1 MNSNEFTKWFRA
13 CTPYIRSHQGKTFV
27 ITLPPECLESDNI
40 RNIVHD
46 LALLHV
52 LGVRIAIIFGDSATT
67 EQVVNDAKLEEIEQR
82 TNQVRSQIELLFSAG
97 IPGSNLR
104 ERHIPIVSGNLVT
117 AKPIG
122 VIDGIDYVRAGKV
135 RNIHA
140 HQITSLLNGMN
151 LVLIPPIGLSAAG
164 AAYYLDGYHLAVEV
178 AVALAA
184 DKLIILDANA
194 QIKDGEGN
202 GLSDIRI
209 EILETLISSKGTA
222 HNNDSILRCLLESAQ
237 RGVPRTH
244 AISYLQDGALLQELF
259 TPDGVG
265 TQISEDDYRTI
276 RQAKVTDMAAIV
288 ELIRPFEQN
297 GSIVS
302 RSKDQLENEIDSY
315 WVAELDGLI
324 IGCAA
329 MYEFEDGYFELGC
342 LVTAESYRSKALGR
356 RLLLAVEQS
365 AREANAVSLF
375 ALTTQATEWFIE
387 NGFAIGKIDDL
398 PSTRVK
404 SYDAQRNSKVLL
416 KSLS

>member
-209 EILETLISSKGTA
+209 EILETLIGSKGTA
-222 HNNDSILRCLLESAQ
+222 HNNDSILRCVLESAQ

-259 TPDGVG
+259 LSLIH
-265 TQISEDDYRTI
+265 ISEPT
-276 RQAKVTDMAAIV
+276 
-288 ELIRPFEQN
+288 RP
-297 GSIVS
+297 
-302 RSKDQLENEIDSY
+302 
-315 WVAELDGLI
+315 
-324 IGCAA
+324 
-329 MYEFEDGYFELGC
+329 
-342 LVTAESYRSKALGR
+342 YRSR
-356 RLLLAVEQS
+356 MPSS
-365 AREANAVSLF
+365 A
-375 ALTTQATEWFIE
+375 
-387 NGFAIGKIDDL
+387 
-398 PSTRVK
+398 
-404 SYDAQRNSKVLL
+404 
-416 KSLS
+416 

>member
-52 LGVRIAIIFGDSATT
+52 LGVRIAIIFGGSATT
-67 EQVVNDAKLEEIEQR
+67 ERVINDVKLQEIQKR

-97 IPGSNLR
+97 IPESNLR

-276 RQAKVTDMAAIV
+276 RQANVTDMAAIV

-387 NGFAIGKIDDL
+387 NGFAIGEIDDL

>member
-1 MNSNEFTKWFRA
+1 MHSTEFTKWFRA

-97 IPGSNLR
+97 IPESNLR

-387 NGFAIGKIDDL
+387 NGFAIGEIDDL

>member
-1 MNSNEFTKWFRA
+1 MHSTEFTKWFRA

-67 EQVVNDAKLEEIEQR
+67 EQVVNDAKLQEIEQR

-97 IPGSNLR
+97 IPESNLR

-387 NGFAIGKIDDL
+387 NGFAIGEIDDL

>member
-1 MNSNEFTKWFRA
+1 MKSNEFTKWFRA

-27 ITLPPECLESDNI
+27 IALPPECLESESI

-52 LGVRIAIIFGDSATT
+52 LGVRIAIIFGDSAPT
-67 EQVVNDAKLEEIEQR
+67 EQVINDAKLQEIQKR
-82 TNQVRSQIELLFSAG
+82 TNRVRSEIELLFSAG
-97 IPGSNLR
+97 IPESNLR
-104 ERHIPIVSGNLVT
+104 DRHIPIVSGNLVT

-122 VIDGIDYVRAGKV
+122 VIDGVDYVRAGKV

-140 HQITSLLNGMN
+140 NQIINLLKGTN

-164 AAYYLDGYHLAVEV
+164 AAYYLDGYNLAVEV
-178 AVALAA
+178 AVALSA
-184 DKLIILDANA
+184 DKLIIFDTNA
-194 QIKDGEGN
+194 QIKDSNGN
-202 GLSDIRI
+202 DLSDIRI
-209 EILETLISSKGTA
+209 EILETLISSQDTA
-222 HNNDSILRCLLESAQ
+222 LNNESILHCLLESAQ

-244 AISYLQDGALLQELF
+244 AISYIEDGALLQELF

-276 RQAKVTDMAAIV
+276 RRANVNDMAAIV
-288 ELIRPFEQN
+288 ELIRPFEQD
-297 GSIVS
+297 GSIIY

-342 LVTAESYRSKALGR
+342 LVTAEWYRSKALGH

-365 AREANAVSLF
+365 AREANAVALF
-375 ALTTQATEWFIE
+375 ALTTQATEWFID
-387 NGFAIGKIDDL
+387 NGFAIGKLVDL
-398 PSTRVK
+398 PSSRVEL
-404 SYDAQRNSKVLL
+404 YDVQRNSKVLL
-416 KSLS
+416 KRLS